1 MNVSK
6 TMFALALG
14 SVGIMGAL
22 STVSAHAFT
31 LNNGDALTI
40 ESGVPIYDSDGN
52 QMNVTGSWFAVDAN
66 GNSIIS
72 GTEKLILSE
81 GNTGLII
88 GTTPP
93 AGASHAGSPTAGDT
107 NAITAPW
114 SFLGN
119 TGSDYTTVGITGD
132 TVNGLNMSGWTVTW
146 NGIPAIPLGSG
157 AWTPLNAGAA
167 GMAAG
172 PYTNGVGKFSWNG
185 VYGSMYTL
193 DYLATVPLNHYSG
206 FGGVQYALHLEGVAV
221 VPEASTYGMLLA
233 GLGLVG
239 VAARRRKQSMFAK

>member
-1 MNVSK
+1 MNIK
-6 TMFALALG
+6 TKFALA
-14 SVGIMGAL
+14 VGIMGAL

-31 LNNGDALTI
+31 LNNGDVLTI
-40 ESGVPIYDSDGN
+40 ESGVPSYDSNDN
-52 QMNVTGSWFAVDAN
+52 QMNVTGSWFAIDTNDDHAIN
-66 GNSIIS
+66 S
-72 GTEKLILSE
+72 GTEKFTLSE

-88 GTTPP
+88 GTATP

-146 NGIPAIPLGSG
+146 NGIPSIPLGSG
-157 AWTPLNAGAA
+157 AWTLLNAGAA

-185 VYGSMYTL
+185 VYGSTYTL
-193 DYLATVPLNHYSG
+193 DYLATVPLGHPSG
-206 FGGVQYALHLEGVAV
+206 FGGVKYALHLEGVTA
-221 VPEASTYGMLLA
+221 VPEASTYGMMLA

-239 VAARRRKQSMFAK
+239 LAAARRRKQSEV